1 MMKRPEKPN
10 DHIRVD
16 SMRYRKEKFV
26 SKRVFAYPLEMFVE
40 MDISEEQRSK
50 ILKWIDDGDIIGV
63 FPYATGLPR
72 LVLTNQTKLDKW
84 NRKKKKQ

>member
-1 MMKRPEKPN
+1 MNEKE
-10 DHIRVD
+10 
-16 SMRYRKEKFV
+16 EKFV
-26 SKRVFAYPLEMFVE
+26 EKRQFAIPLETFVE
-40 MDISEEQRSK
+40 MDISEEQRAK
-50 ILKWIDDGDIIGV
+50 ILKWIDDGDIIGI

>member
-1 MMKRPEKPN
+1 MN
-10 DHIRVD
+10 
-16 SMRYRKEKFV
+16 RKEEKFV
-26 SKRVFAYPLEMFVE
+26 EKRQFAIPLETFVE

-50 ILKWIDDGDIIGV
+50 ILKWIEDRDIIGV

-84 NRKKKKQ
+84 KRKKKKQ

>member
-1 MMKRPEKPN
+1 MNEKE
-10 DHIRVD
+10 
-16 SMRYRKEKFV
+16 EKFV
-26 SKRVFAYPLEMFVE
+26 EKRQFAIPLETFVE
-40 MDISEEQRSK
+40 MDISEEQRAK

>member
-1 MMKRPEKPN
+1 MNGKE
-10 DHIRVD
+10 
-16 SMRYRKEKFV
+16 EKFV
-26 SKRVFAYPLEMFVE
+26 EKRQFAIPLETFVE

-50 ILKWIDDGDIIGV
+50 ILKWIDDGDIIGI